1 VNLSS
6 ALRAAA
12 RHAAG
17 YVPAMPPER
26 LPGLDGLRAYAA
38 LIVISVHI
46 FFFGDAAWG
55 VTCVW
60 AFFVISGFLLFRP
73 FVENGFGLT
82 GRDLGG
88 YLVRRFFR
96 IMPLYAVA
104 LGAYWAAGAPP
115 YDGRPSWVLRHLTF
129 ANADGHLWTVKQE
142 VLCYLGLPA
151 IAAGCALLGSR
162 VAALAF
168 VLVLVPATYLA
179 FDVGKVVVLTG
190 GFAWMDVWATPFV
203 CGMALAF
210 APGRVDT
217 RWGLPLVAVGLLGA
231 VALSVRQASTFE
243 AFERLMGLPKDGSP
257 FSHPWLV
264 WPFVCALVLGIA
276 LRPTPIFANRAAY
289 AIGVVSFG
297 VYLWH
302 QLVLQLLQRYAIVT
316 SPWRSYV
323 VGAAAAVALSAFTH
337 RWIERPG
344 MRLGHR
350 LARRLGGAESALR
363 GRSVAA
369 ARPDLQL

>member
-1 VNLSS
+1 
-6 ALRAAA
+6 
-12 RHAAG
+12 
-17 YVPAMPPER
+17 
-26 LPGLDGLRAYAA
+26 
-38 LIVISVHI
+38 
-46 FFFGDAAWG
+46 
-55 VTCVW
+55 
-60 AFFVISGFLLFRP
+60 
-73 FVENGFGLT
+73 
-82 GRDLGG
+82 
-88 YLVRRFFR
+88 
-96 IMPLYAVA
+96 
-104 LGAYWAAGAPP
+104 
-115 YDGRPSWVLRHLTF
+115 
-129 ANADGHLWTVKQE
+129 
-142 VLCYLGLPA
+142 
-151 IAAGCALLGSR
+151 
-162 VAALAF
+162 
-168 VLVLVPATYLA
+168 VLVPATYLA
-179 FDVGKVVVLTG
+179 LNVGKVVVLTG